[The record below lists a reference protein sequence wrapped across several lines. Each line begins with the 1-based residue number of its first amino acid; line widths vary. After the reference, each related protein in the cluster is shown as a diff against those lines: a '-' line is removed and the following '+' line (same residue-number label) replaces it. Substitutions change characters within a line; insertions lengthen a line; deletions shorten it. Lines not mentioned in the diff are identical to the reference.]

1 MKKLL
6 SLILLFSSAVCFG
19 QGQPSSDSTP
29 QTLSNKTISGANN
42 TLSAIPSSALSNGV
56 TGTGAVVQATAP
68 TITSPVI
75 NGAQLS
81 AATLYADAYASAGDM
96 SKQIAACF

>member
-29 QTLSNKTISGANN
+29 QTLTNKTISGATN
-42 TLSAIPSSALSNGV
+42 TISAIPP
-56 TGTGAVVQATAP
+56 ATAL
-68 TITSPVI
+68 IQKLR
-75 NGAQLS
+75 GKRL
-81 AATLYADAYASAGDM
+81 L
-96 SKQIAACF
+96 